1 MQISIF
7 PSSFAHFELC
17 NAARFNYNRKKDADS
32 EKARA
37 LSAARRDSLIK
48 VRLSYEQAPPD
59 SPVHRFRALGQ
70 PIRRLQGRAAHHSSI
85 PALLLVLCLRRAL
98 KPVDRRDWP
107 ILFAIGFTGY
117 FASFCLQMLG
127 IDRLTGSLSSLLGAM
142 NPIFIPILAALFLH
156 ERITLSKIACVALSM
171 LGVVVIVGV
180 GGTADA
186 AGVLMMLV
194 SVFLWSTASIII
206 RRISGRYDPMQIAL
220 IAICCALPLTGAWSL
235 IELQSAACSFSVQ
248 SVLAVLYMGIFGT
261 AVTHSLWNYSL
272 RVMDAS
278 FCSMFYP
285 MQPLVS
291 AILGV
296 LFLHETVTP
305 SFILGALMIC
315 GGIDAA
321 VKSAPK

>member
-1 MQISIF
+1 M
-7 PSSFAHFELC
+7 
-17 NAARFNYNRKKDADS
+17 NK
-32 EKARA
+32 
-37 LSAARRDSLIK
+37 
-48 VRLSYEQAPPD
+48 
-59 SPVHRFRALGQ
+59 
-70 PIRRLQGRAAHHSSI
+70 RRLIPLFTAFVLWGSQYVVSKVALRTIPPVTLLALRYLVSI
-85 PALLLVLCLRRAL
+85 PALLLVLRLRRAL

-117 FASFCLQMLG
+117 FASFCLQM
-127 IDRLTGSLSSLLGAM
+127 
-142 NPIFIPILAALFLH
+142 
-156 ERITLSKIACVALSM
+156 
-171 LGVVVIVGV
+171 

-235 IELQSAACSFSVQ
+235 IELKSAACSFSVQ

-315 GGIDAA
+315 GGIVAA